1 MNILG
6 NPNVKTIGTIPAF
19 FKTGTL
25 CATTLKR
32 EQDEFAPFCEYTDD
46 VPDFDTYVQHVAST
60 TLAEWGGHLELRA
73 LSVALQRPIHVYSV
87 SNGAKPLEILPPSTS
102 SLLPIQLSYHL
113 HFYGLGEHY
122 NQVVP
127 KTVATVNDRPEES
140 EQ

>member
-1 MNILG
+1 M
-6 NPNVKTIGTIPAF
+6 
-19 FKTGTL
+19 
-25 CATTLKR
+25 CATTLKQ
-32 EQDEFAPFCEYTDD
+32 EQDEFAPFCEYTDA

-87 SNGAKPLEILPPSTS
+87 SNGTKPLEILPPSTPSSTSSS
-102 SLLPIQLSYHL
+102 SLLPIRLSYHL

-127 KTVATVNDRPEES
+127 KTTATVDDDPEES